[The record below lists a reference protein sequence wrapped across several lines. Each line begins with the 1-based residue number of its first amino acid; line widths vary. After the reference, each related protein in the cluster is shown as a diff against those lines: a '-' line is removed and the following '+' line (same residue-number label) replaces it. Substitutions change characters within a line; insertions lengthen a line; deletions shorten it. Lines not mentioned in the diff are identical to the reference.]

1 MGRLGIGLGLGRT
14 TGGSGTSSGELPQN
28 GLQGLY
34 RVRESSFALA
44 DDSITQ
50 WDDTSGS
57 SNNLTQ
63 TSSANQSTFVEGY
76 TGVGDELV
84 TNGDFSDGN
93 TGWSLASGVAITNNT
108 LVFTSVNGGWS
119 YSETSNAIIG
129 NKYLLSVNIPS
140 YTQGSVI
147 FYDSV
152 SGSTI
157 TTISSSGVFS
167 VPFIANNNS
176 NTIAFVGTSSAT
188 LDISSISVKLAQRDT
203 SKDKISFDTTAFLN
217 GLPPQSGDFTYVVK
231 GIDIPNY
238 QDEANVIF
246 EVDYEIYGATSA
258 RFINTYG
265 SLRINDIS
273 NAVVFLEPWS
283 GSGDIAVTKESN
295 TLKVY
300 FNGVQLGSD
309 VDVTGSSFDGIVN
322 LSRSIFG
329 LNGTISGCVAVYDKA
344 LNADQMASLSG
355 LSKVF
360 LLDEDGN
367 DLVDEFGNKL
377 FSYELI

>member
-176 NTIAFVGTSSAT
+176 NTIAFVGTS
-188 LDISSISVKLAQRDT
+188 DRKSV
-203 SKDKISFDTTAFLN
+203 
-217 GLPPQSGDFTYVVK
+217 V
-231 GIDIPNY
+231 
-238 QDEANVIF
+238 
-246 EVDYEIYGATSA
+246 
-258 RFINTYG
+258 
-265 SLRINDIS
+265 
-273 NAVVFLEPWS
+273 
-283 GSGDIAVTKESN
+283 
-295 TLKVY
+295 
-300 FNGVQLGSD
+300 
-309 VDVTGSSFDGIVN
+309 
-322 LSRSIFG
+322 
-329 LNGTISGCVAVYDKA
+329 
-344 LNADQMASLSG
+344 
-355 LSKVF
+355 
-360 LLDEDGN
+360 
-367 DLVDEFGNKL
+367 
-377 FSYELI
+377 